1 MEDADAEMEVS
12 VVCVLPDRQQART
25 LKLPAGV
32 TAGVAIERC
41 GLQAEFPEIDFTAA
55 PIGIHGRVVSRTTVL
70 RHGDRVE
77 IYRELRAD
85 PKEAR
90 RRRGSRG

>member
-1 MEDADAEMEVS
+1 MEVS
-12 VVCVLPDRQQART
+12 VVCALPDRQLART
-25 LKLPAGV
+25 LKLPTGT
-32 TAGVAIERC
+32 TAGIAIEHC

-55 PIGIHGRVVSRTTVL
+55 PIGIHGRAVPRTTVL
-70 RHGDRVE
+70 QHGDRVE

-90 RRRGSRG
+90 RRRSSRRG